1 MEKFYNVDNILDI
14 IDKGGP
20 MMYLSIAGMS
30 AESLTGCTKVSV
42 GSCIVNE
49 DGEILVLGANRAIPD
64 LCKTQGCLRIAKYGD
79 NAKTHRN
86 PDDCR
91 AIHSEIDAICY
102 AAKMGVKLEGT
113 TIYVTRYP
121 CESCARAIVQA
132 GIKHVVFGRN
142 QDISE
147 ETKQIFEAG
156 GVTYEKFTEYQED
169 DTVV

>member
-1 MEKFYNVDNILDI
+1 MGNMF
-14 IDKGGP
+14 
-20 MMYLSIAGMS
+20 YLSMAGGY
-30 AESLTGCTKVSV
+30 AKNRTGCTKVSV
-42 GSCIVNE
+42 GSCIVPKN
-49 DGEILVLGANRAIPD
+49 GGLILGANRAIPN
-64 LCKTQGCLRIAKYGD
+64 LCKTQGCLRIEKYGD

-102 AAKMGVKLEGT
+102 AAKRGIGLEGA

-121 CESCARAIVQA
+121 CEACARAIVKA

-147 ETKQIFEAG
+147 QTEQIFKSG
-156 GVTYEKFTEYQED
+156 GVTYEKFPDYQED